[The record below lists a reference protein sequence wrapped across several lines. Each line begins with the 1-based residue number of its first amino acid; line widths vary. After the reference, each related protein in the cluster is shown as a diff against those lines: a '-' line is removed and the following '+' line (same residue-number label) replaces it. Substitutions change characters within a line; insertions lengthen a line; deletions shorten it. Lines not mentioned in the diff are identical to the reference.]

1 MELKTPSLLT
11 NISEDT
17 DEQRESS
24 RDELL
29 QKVLEENGGTLMEE
43 DWAQYVYYIIF
54 VIDYQWIIRCLKKLV
69 ILLKR

>member
-1 MELKTPSLLT
+1 MELKTPSLPT

-43 DWAQYVYYIIF
+43 DWA
-54 VIDYQWIIRCLKKLV
+54 
-69 ILLKR
+69 